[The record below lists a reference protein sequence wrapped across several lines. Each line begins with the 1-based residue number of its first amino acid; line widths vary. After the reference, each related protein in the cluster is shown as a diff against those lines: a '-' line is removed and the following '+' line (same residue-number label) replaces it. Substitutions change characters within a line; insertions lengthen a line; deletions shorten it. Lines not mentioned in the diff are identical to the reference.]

1 MYEKLNETS
10 ASVMNRRFG
19 RDALYALATVDKD
32 GAPHVRTV
40 NGYYENGSIYI
51 ITYALSRK
59 MTQLAHDS
67 RAAVSGDW
75 FTANGHGR
83 SIGPLL
89 APENKRLADTL
100 KDAFSAWY
108 GNGHIN
114 ESDPNTVILEIRLQ
128 SGILFD
134 HGSRYEID
142 FT

>member
-67 RAAVSGDW
+67 RTAVSGDW